1 MILLHDVCCAYDGKT
16 VLQNLTLALPKGG
29 TVALTGPSGTGKTT
43 LLKLLAGLITPVSG
57 HIEGLGGKRVSM
69 VFQEDRLLP
78 WRTALENVALFCGDE
93 RLARETLVRLELSDA
108 LDKRPSELSGGM
120 QRRVALARAL
130 CYGGDILLLDEPFKG
145 LEVALKIR
153 VAKQVKGAF
162 PLTVLATHDMAEAG
176 LLGAVQRVE
185 L

>member
-93 RLARETLVRLELSDA
+93 TLAKETLVRLELSDA
-108 LDKRPSELSGGM
+108 LNKRPSELSGGM

-145 LEVALKIR
+145 LDDALKIR
-153 VAKQVKGAF
+153 VAKQIKGAF
-162 PLTVLATHDMAEAG
+162 PLTMLATHDMAEAG